1 MGGLH
6 SQPDRADPPG
16 LPTRG
21 PEPRPETCPLE
32 TGPHEGSIVPENF
45 ADRLLTAI
53 KRKHTPACVGIDP
66 VYARLPAEI
75 AENKELNDEY
85 DSEIAL
91 DAVLEFCRRVIRIVS
106 PYVPAVKINTAFFER
121 YYWDGIDAYFD
132 LIQEAD
138 KAGLIVIGD
147 CKRGDIGST
156 AEMYAKSAL
165 SEPDFANLDDLTGP
179 DAVTVASYLGL
190 DGVKPFIDVA
200 REENKGVFV
209 LVRTSNESA
218 AEIQNARLE
227 SGLTVAEHVAQQ
239 VEAWAKEP
247 DLIGS
252 RGYSAVGAVVA
263 ARDKEE
269 TVRLRGMMPHCMFL
283 VPGYGAQGATAD
295 DVAPCFKSDGT
306 GALITA
312 SRSIIYAYEDMK
324 YLERFTSEWDKCIE
338 QACKDFVAEIDATLQ
353 VQP

>member
-1 MGGLH
+1 M
-6 SQPDRADPPG
+6 
-16 LPTRG
+16 
-21 PEPRPETCPLE
+21 
-32 TGPHEGSIVPENF
+32 PENF

-53 KRKHTPACVGIDP
+53 RGKHSPACVGIDP
-66 VYARLPAEI
+66 VYSRLPAEI
-75 AENKELNDEY
+75 TENKELNDEY
-85 DSEIAL
+85 DSEAAL
-91 DAVLEFCRRVIRIVS
+91 DAILEFCRRVIRIVS

-121 YYWDGIDAYFD
+121 YYEQGLEGYFN

-156 AEMYAKSAL
+156 AEMYARSTLA
-165 SEPDFANLDDLTGP
+165 EPDFANLDDLTGP
-179 DAVTVASYLGL
+179 DAVTVASYFGL

-209 LVRTSNESA
+209 LVRSSNESA

-247 DLIGS
+247 DLIGNN
-252 RGYSAVGAVVA
+252 GYSVVGAVVA
-263 ARDKEE
+263 ARDREE
-269 TVRLRGMMPHCMFL
+269 TVRLRGMMPHCFFL
-283 VPGYGAQGATAD
+283 VPGYGAQGAAAD

-306 GALITA
+306 GALVTA

-324 YLERFTSEWDKCIE
+324 YVERFTSEWDRCIE
-338 QACKDFVAEIDATLQ
+338 QACKDFVAEINTIVQ
-353 VQP
+353 V